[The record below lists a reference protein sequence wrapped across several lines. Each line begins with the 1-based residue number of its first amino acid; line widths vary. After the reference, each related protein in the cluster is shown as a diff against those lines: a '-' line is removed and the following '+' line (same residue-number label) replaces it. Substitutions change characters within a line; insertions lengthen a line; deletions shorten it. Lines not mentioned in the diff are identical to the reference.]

1 MIMLISHHCED
12 IDPDVVVVVIMQ
24 KERRIREEMRSQN
37 CIVKKLRKNEECGV
51 KKEVLICEVDLR
63 LVRRVVCVSRLTRD
77 HLDWCVKKLNNINFV
92 GRKVHVEPSFLL
104 FPC

>member
-1 MIMLISHHCED
+1 MLISHRCEN
-12 IDPDVVVVVIMQ
+12 IDLDCVVVIMQ
-24 KERRIREEMRSQN
+24 KERRIREEMRSQKC

-51 KKEVLICEVDLR
+51 KKQVLICEVDLR

-77 HLDWCVKKLNNINFV
+77 HLDWCVKKLNNVNFV